1 MEFSK
6 LQREILD
13 KKDKKIV
20 VMASAASGKSALITE
35 KTRQILRSGIDPK
48 LVAVITFTN
57 MAAEELRKRLGED
70 YKDGI
75 YIGTVH
81 GLANNFLLS
90 NGIDTSRCLKE
101 EDFDKL
107 FSLVKQNVHCI
118 KEYSYVLL
126 DEAQDSG
133 DLEFEF
139 IFDMINP
146 EHFFVAGDLKQ
157 CQPKGTKV
165 LLADNTEKNI
175 EDLQIGDNVMSYDS
189 SGGRISGGTAY
200 NSKPNIVEKISS
212 RELSDEEELIEV
224 HSEDGKISRYTGNHK
239 TFAMLNRY
247 DEYNFI
253 TYLMCDKND
262 RFRVGTSQF
271 KNSNNCPWKG
281 KVLAEG
287 CIKFWI
293 LDVFKTNRE
302 ARILEDK
309 VSYLYQIPQLT
320 FQLSKTTY
328 EQIDIDYIYE
338 GLDTRIS
345 AEKCLKAFGRDILYP
360 FYEKN
365 SDIHYAGNA
374 FNIVY
379 ACNLLEHNM
388 QIMSF
393 KKGTKRRRE
402 SINISK
408 IVRIKETKETVYSL
422 KISPNE
428 AYIADGIV
436 THNSIYGFKG
446 SKPELL
452 FKLSRQPDVTSCSLN
467 ENYRNGHN
475 ILQYAKRI
483 IRPTGMIDDSIA
495 LAELPGSVFECSYG
509 LEKISTM
516 ILKDGNYGN
525 WAVLTRTNAEISDLI
540 YVFSK
545 MGIPY
550 DTFKQSK
557 VSKDELNKKMT
568 QDTVKVLTIHSAKG
582 LEWENVAVI
591 GTRTRPDEEKNV
603 CYVAATR
610 AKQRLIWMGGKPK
623 KSLQPKS
630 KTRVYNWG

>member
-157 CQPKGTKV
+157 
-165 LLADNTEKNI
+165 
-175 EDLQIGDNVMSYDS
+175 
-189 SGGRISGGTAY
+189 
-200 NSKPNIVEKISS
+200 
-212 RELSDEEELIEV
+212 
-224 HSEDGKISRYTGNHK
+224 
-239 TFAMLNRY
+239 
-247 DEYNFI
+247 
-253 TYLMCDKND
+253 
-262 RFRVGTSQF
+262 
-271 KNSNNCPWKG
+271 
-281 KVLAEG
+281 
-287 CIKFWI
+287 
-293 LDVFKTNRE
+293 
-302 ARILEDK
+302 
-309 VSYLYQIPQLT
+309 
-320 FQLSKTTY
+320 
-328 EQIDIDYIYE
+328 
-338 GLDTRIS
+338 
-345 AEKCLKAFGRDILYP
+345 
-360 FYEKN
+360 
-365 SDIHYAGNA
+365 
-374 FNIVY
+374 
-379 ACNLLEHNM
+379 
-388 QIMSF
+388 
-393 KKGTKRRRE
+393 
-402 SINISK
+402 
-408 IVRIKETKETVYSL
+408 
-422 KISPNE
+422 
-428 AYIADGIV
+428 
-436 THNSIYGFKG
+436 SIYGFKG

-623 KSLQPKS
+623 KSSQPKS